1 MNPKMLKSNI
11 DSLGSSEML
20 LGILDNYLILSK
32 TDEKGKITFASQ
44 GFYDISGYS
53 LEELL
58 GKSHNLVRSE
68 DTPKELFEN
77 LWETITAGKKWQGE
91 IKNKKKDGSYYWVDA
106 TIMCEKDSEGNIIGY
121 SALRH
126 DITNKKELKQL
137 NETLEKRIS
146 QAVEENRIKDQHLMQ
161 QTKAAQMGEMMDA
174 VAHQWKQPLSVI
186 SLIAQSL
193 DLKLNISKKLEPA
206 YIKEK
211 TKDIQIQINHLLDT
225 IDTFRKFFRLNEA
238 FESYDIKEMIED
250 AIHIMK
256 SELDSRNIKI
266 IIKGDTTLSI
276 YCIKSEFIHTIIN
289 FINNAK
295 DAFEENKIKNK
306 KIVFDMEK
314 PDSQI
319 VLKVCDNAGGIPEHA
334 IKNVFEANFTTKKEG
349 KGTGIGL
356 YMTKQIL
363 EKINA
368 EVCVSNVEM
377 HEDGKG
383 ACFIITI

>member
-1 MNPKMLKSNI
+1 
-11 DSLGSSEML
+11 
-20 LGILDNYLILSK
+20 
-32 TDEKGKITFASQ
+32 
-44 GFYDISGYS
+44 
-53 LEELL
+53 
-58 GKSHNLVRSE
+58 
-68 DTPKELFEN
+68 
-77 LWETITAGKKWQGE
+77 
-91 IKNKKKDGSYYWVDA
+91 
-106 TIMCEKDSEGNIIGY
+106 MCEKDSDGNIVGY
-121 SALRH
+121 NALRH

-137 NETLEKRIS
+137 NETLEKRVS

-193 DLKLNISKKLEPA
+193 NLKLNIPKKLEPE

-225 IDTFRKFFRLNEA
+225 IDTFRKFFRLNET
-238 FESYDIKEMIED
+238 FESYPIKEMIQD

-256 SELDSRNIKI
+256 SELNSRNIKI

-295 DAFEENKIKNK
+295 DAFEENKIINK

-314 PDSQI
+314 NDTQI
-319 VLKVCDNAGGIPEHA
+319 VLKVCDNAGGIPENA
-334 IKNVFEANFTTKKEG
+334 IKNVFEANFTTKKAG

-368 EVCVSNVEM
+368 KISVENIE
-377 HEDGKG
+377 HDFGKG
-383 ACFIITI
+383 ACFTITI

>member
-1 MNPKMLKSNI
+1 MNPKILKSNI
-11 DSLGSSEML
+11 DSLGRSEML

-32 TDEKGKITFASQ
+32 TDKSGKITFASQ
-44 GFYDISGYS
+44 GFCDISGYT

-106 TIMCEKDSEGNIIGY
+106 TIMCEKDSDGNIVGY
-121 SALRH
+121 NALRH

-137 NETLEKRIS
+137 NETLEKRVS

-193 DLKLNISKKLEPA
+193 NLKLNIPKKLEPE

-225 IDTFRKFFRLNEA
+225 IDTFRKFFRLNET
-238 FESYDIKEMIED
+238 FESYPIKEMIQD

-256 SELDSRNIKI
+256 SELNSRNIKI

-295 DAFEENKIKNK
+295 DAFEENKIINK

-314 PDSQI
+314 NDTQI
-319 VLKVCDNAGGIPEHA
+319 VLKVCDNAGGIPENA
-334 IKNVFEANFTTKKEG
+334 IKNVFEANFTTKKAG

-368 EVCVSNVEM
+368 KISVENIE
-377 HEDGKG
+377 HDFGKG
-383 ACFIITI
+383 ACFTITI

>member
-1 MNPKMLKSNI
+1 MNTKILKSNI
-11 DSLGSSEML
+11 DSLGRSEML

-32 TDEKGKITFASQ
+32 TDKSGKITFASQ
-44 GFYDISGYS
+44 GFCDISGYT

-106 TIMCEKDSEGNIIGY
+106 TIMCEKDSDGNIVGY
-121 SALRH
+121 NALRH

-137 NETLEKRIS
+137 NETLEKRVS

-193 DLKLNISKKLEPA
+193 NLKLNIPKKLEPE

-225 IDTFRKFFRLNEA
+225 IDTFRKFFRLNET
-238 FESYDIKEMIED
+238 FESYPIKEMIQD

-256 SELDSRNIKI
+256 SELNSRNIKI

-295 DAFEENKIKNK
+295 DAFEENKIINK

-314 PDSQI
+314 NDTQI
-319 VLKVCDNAGGIPEHA
+319 VLKVCDNAGGIPENA
-334 IKNVFEANFTTKKEG
+334 IKNVFEANFTTKKAG

-368 EVCVSNVEM
+368 KISVENIE
-377 HEDGKG
+377 HDFGKG
-383 ACFIITI
+383 ACFTITI